1 MIITK
6 HNIIIGKGKK
16 NRTKNKGT
24 EKETQ
29 NRTEN
34 TNTKL
39 LGREEGR
46 EGRERTELERRGEDK
61 VTKHRQHKGG

>member
-6 HNIIIGKGKK
+6 HNIIIGKGKKK

-46 EGRERTELERRGEDK
+46 EGRERTELERRREDILLLLSY
-61 VTKHRQHKGG
+61 